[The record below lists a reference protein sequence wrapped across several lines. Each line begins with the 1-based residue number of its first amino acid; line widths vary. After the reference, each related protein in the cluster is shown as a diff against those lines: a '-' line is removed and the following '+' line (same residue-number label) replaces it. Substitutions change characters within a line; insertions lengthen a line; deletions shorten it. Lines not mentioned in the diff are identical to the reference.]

1 MNSVHLRARAAVF
14 FALFTAAAWLALLSC
29 SSDPTNTLGSDSD
42 LLGSEPGTVSQ
53 QPIDVFADTVYA
65 FNTPIAVDT
74 DLEVGDDSLYTH
86 TIILQPGFG
95 DLNSGD
101 QNRTVRHAAL
111 HLFTGNV
118 EGSFPVRFYK
128 LGHTYNEGDTISLGS
143 LPDSTLI
150 LDPDSLTVERRLEK
164 AKPLYGIPAS
174 LAQDWIRKPET
185 RQAIA
190 IVYTDHSNRRIATV
204 PAREVTDGHPYLQ
217 VEYTDNSTGTYN
229 IIDDATLYTPRFS
242 TPNLI
247 VSDGYARRVFLKVA
261 TDSLAKDSA
270 VHTARLR
277 LHVVPE
283 SLIGT
288 ALTDDTPPVRVDGIR
303 LILYIPDSP
312 DPANPAFKTGQR
324 IIEVLLRA
332 EQDTVQFS
340 MTNAIFLVLQGSL
353 KNNGFA
359 IRVRDENTELRQV
372 EFYGTGAPD
381 SLRPT
386 CSVTTST
393 PADFH

>member
-1 MNSVHLRARAAVF
+1 MAIDEQGFKQAMSHFASGVTIVTTDHEDTLFGMTVAAFCSLSLRPPLV
-14 FALFTAAAWLALLSC
+14 LVC
-29 SSDPTNTLGSDSD
+29 
-42 LLGSEPGTVSQ
+42 
-53 QPIDVFADTVYA
+53 IDKRVR
-65 FNTPIAVDT
+65 
-74 DLEVGDDSLYTH
+74 TH
-86 TIILQPGFG
+86 DGELVVICP
-95 DLNSGD
+95 
-101 QNRTVRHAAL
+101 
-111 HLFTGNV
+111 
-118 EGSFPVRFYK
+118 E
-128 LGHTYNEGDTISLGS
+128 
-143 LPDSTLI
+143 
-150 LDPDSLTVERRLEK
+150 
-164 AKPLYGIPAS
+164 
-174 LAQDWIRKPET
+174 PET